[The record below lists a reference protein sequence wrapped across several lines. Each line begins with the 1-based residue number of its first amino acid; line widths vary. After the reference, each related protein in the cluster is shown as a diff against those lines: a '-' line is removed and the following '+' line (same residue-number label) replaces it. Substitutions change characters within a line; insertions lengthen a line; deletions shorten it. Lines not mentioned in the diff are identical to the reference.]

1 MPLERGLDATREVV
15 EKQTIV
21 GHTEREKERMEARE
35 RTQASVGEREILYEI
50 FLLLHNAALALPRHT
65 P

>member
-1 MPLERGLDATREVV
+1 MEGREM
-15 EKQTIV
+15 TI
-21 GHTEREKERMEARE
+21 
-35 RTQASVGEREILYEI
+35 ASVGEREILYEI

>member
-1 MPLERGLDATREVV
+1 MPLERGLDATRKVV

-35 RTQASVGEREILYEI
+35 RTKASMREREILYEI
-50 FLLLHNAALALPRHT
+50 FLLLHNAAHALPRHT

>member
-1 MPLERGLDATREVV
+1 MPLERGLDATRKVV

-21 GHTEREKERMEARE
+21 GHTQSEKEIIEGRE
-35 RTQASVGEREILYEI
+35 RTIASVGEREILYEI